1 MKTLKSYIKKKTKK
15 QKTVVL
21 LQEVES
27 LVVDEEQGHARELYN
42 LYKAIQ
48 LSHGKYTGNYEKN
61 KGIRTCFK
69 KLAKNIEKIIESG
82 VEVNENLFITAH
94 KATYGADLRPNHL
107 ISWCSF
113 NIYTS
118 YLTSLHSEVIEY
130 SEDEA
135 KKYYEEMILHI
146 SGVRGESIGKVKVL
160 LEKFGIV

>member
-1 MKTLKSYIKKKTKK
+1 MKTLKSYISKKTKK
-15 QKTVVL
+15 QKIVVL
-21 LQEVES
+21 QEIEN
-27 LVVDEEQGHARELYN
+27 LVVDEDQDHARELYN

-48 LSHGKYTGNYEKN
+48 LSHGKYTGNYDKN

-69 KLAKNIEKIIESG
+69 KLAKNLEKFIESG

-130 SEDEA
+130 SEEDV
-135 KKYYEEMILHI
+135 KKYHENMVEYLAWL
-146 SGVRGESIGKVKVL
+146 RGESPEEVRVL

>member
-15 QKTVVL
+15 QKVVV
-21 LQEVES
+21 LQEVEN
-27 LVVDEEQGHARELYN
+27 LVVDQDQNHARGLYN

-61 KGIRTCFK
+61 KAIRTCFK

-107 ISWCSF
+107 ISWCSY
-113 NIYTS
+113 NIYLN
-118 YLTSLHSEVIEY
+118 YLTALYSEVVEY
-130 SEDEA
+130 SEDGA
-135 KKYYEEMILHI
+135 RKYYEEMIQYLSVLH
-146 SGVRGESIGKVKVL
+146 GKSPEKVNVL
-160 LEKFGIV
+160 LEKFGIL

>member
-15 QKTVVL
+15 QKVVV
-21 LQEVES
+21 LQEVEN
-27 LVVDEEQGHARELYN
+27 LVVDEEKDHARELYN

-69 KLAKNIEKIIESG
+69 KLAKNLEKFIESG

-94 KATYGADLRPNHL
+94 KATYGVDLRPNHL

-113 NIYTS
+113 TIHMS
-118 YLTSLHSEVIEY
+118 YLISLHSEIVEH
-130 SEDEA
+130 SEEDA
-135 KKYYEEMILHI
+135 KKYYENMVEYLAEL
-146 SGVRGESIGKVKVL
+146 REESPEKVNVL